1 MVRTLS
7 PHDVKLLQQMAPEFT
22 GENCSTINA
31 PYKSLLPPIANHYST
46 NADDFSMRIKKLSS
60 DDLQYLCELIISG
73 EESLHC
79 LPPEYFSLLAAHV
92 KETIGAPFAAKV
104 TAVYAA
110 EQ

>member
-7 PHDVKLLQQMAPEFT
+7 NHDIKLLQQMAPEFA

-31 PYKSLLPPIANHYST
+31 PYKSLLPPIANHYSA

-60 DDLQYLCELIISG
+60 DDLQYLCDLIISG
-73 EESLHC
+73 KESLHC
-79 LPPEYFSLLAAHV
+79 LQPDYFSMLVAHV
-92 KETIGAPFAAKV
+92 RGTIGAPLAAKI